1 MDFILFVVT
10 TSLFIIPLFI
20 CIYLYVDNIR
30 SINNNIRSIN
40 NIKKQYKES
49 VRSSDELEKIGIIID
64 DMISIIDYI
73 KGIDRA
79 KLNKKQL
86 LAYSEIENN
95 SYNNLIKHKDYD
107 QGKLEAYEETL
118 SWMVERYK
126 LLDPNEIIKKREE
139 IINDILE

>member
-30 SINNNIRSIN
+30 SINNINNIN

-49 VRSSDELEKIGIIID
+49 VRRTDELEKIGIIIN
-64 DMISIIDYI
+64 DMISIIDYL
-73 KGIDRA
+73 KGIDMA

-86 LAYSEIENN
+86 LAYSEIVNN
-95 SYNNLIKHKDYD
+95 SYRKLTEHKDYD
-107 QGKLEAYEETL
+107 SGKVEVYEETL

-126 LLDPNEIIKKREE
+126 LLDPNEIIKKRED